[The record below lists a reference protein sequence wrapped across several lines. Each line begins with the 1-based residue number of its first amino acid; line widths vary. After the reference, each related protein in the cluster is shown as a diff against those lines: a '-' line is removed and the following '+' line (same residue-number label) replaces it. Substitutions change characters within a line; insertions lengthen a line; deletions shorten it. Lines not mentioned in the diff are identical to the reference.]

1 MIDKPLVPLYRILYS
16 PLYRILQFVYTNTSY
31 VLFSNESYLSGRI
44 LHHLIRIIFPQI
56 QYLTTT
62 SFTEQEEEVVM
73 LSQVIAHSCNIGYE
87 MNKNLHLKSL
97 NNIPIKN
104 LKQLKSILDQYEI
117 QKSDI
122 LENTKSSK
130 TSLKSKISKTKS
142 KIVKNSDSVEKE
154 VENGL
159 DVLLTSKALV
169 FEFTND
175 QVVVLDAIEAFDA
188 KEQVGF
194 IVLFVLFFVS
204 SYVIIYLCLF
214 AMIDVF

>member
-1 MIDKPLVPLYRILYS
+1 
-16 PLYRILQFVYTNTSY
+16 
-31 VLFSNESYLSGRI
+31 
-44 LHHLIRIIFPQI
+44 
-56 QYLTTT
+56 
-62 SFTEQEEEVVM
+62 M

-194 IVLFVLFFVS
+194 IVLFALFFIL

>member
-1 MIDKPLVPLYRILYS
+1 
-16 PLYRILQFVYTNTSY
+16 
-31 VLFSNESYLSGRI
+31 
-44 LHHLIRIIFPQI
+44 
-56 QYLTTT
+56 
-62 SFTEQEEEVVM
+62 
-73 LSQVIAHSCNIGYE
+73 

>member
-1 MIDKPLVPLYRILYS
+1 MLIL
-16 PLYRILQFVYTNTSY
+16 
-31 VLFSNESYLSGRI
+31 
-44 LHHLIRIIFPQI
+44 PQI

-62 SFTEQEEEVVM
+62 SFTVQEEEVVM

-87 MNKNLHLKSL
+87 MNKNLQLKSL

-117 QKSDI
+117 KKSDI

-142 KIVKNSDSVEKE
+142 KIVKDSDSVEKE
-154 VENGL
+154 VEKEVGNGL

-188 KEQVGF
+188 KEQV
-194 IVLFVLFFVS
+194 VLTSSWTHYFLYYKLYYVLY
-204 SYVIIYLCLF
+204 YVLNYVLCNILYY
-214 AMIDVF
+214 VLYCVLYSVLCCVLYYVLYY